1 VSNISKKTGFLKK
14 QNLAVPPDR
23 SIECQL
29 SYWKKQLGGCLP
41 ILQLPI
47 DYPRRST
54 QTDRFGQQTIEISQP
69 LTVAIETLSQQ
80 EGVTLLVTLLAT
92 FQTLLY
98 RYTDRSDI
106 IVGTTAISSVDR
118 IEAEYQLAIR
128 TDLSGNPTFQELLAR
143 VFSVTLSAYKYQ
155 LPIEKI
161 VADLQLES
169 DPDRHPL
176 FDVTIEFVNISATA
190 FKLPE
195 RKITPE
201 LNRFE
206 SGTLLESKSALALYV
221 QQRQQLELQLVYRQD
236 LFSSDRIAILLD
248 RFQFLLEQI
257 TLDPTRSIQSY
268 SLISPQTGLLPDPY
282 LPLPEP
288 QLEPVTTLFTKWATQ
303 TPDRSAICQGASTW
317 SYHQLSQSSQ
327 ILAQMLVDRGIKQ
340 GDVVAI
346 TGERSF
352 GLIAGMLGILASGG
366 VLLTLDRNLPEQ
378 RRRLML
384 TTAEATILLDV
395 SNHRTDKW
403 IEGLEIIL
411 IDPNEATVGS
421 SPPQSIAHSSLP
433 IPAPDDPAYIFYTSG
448 TTGTP
453 KGVLGSHKGLDHF
466 LNWQRQTFE
475 LQPTDRVAQITGLSF
490 DVVLREIFLPLT
502 SGATLCLPEPNAD
515 LAPAAIIPWLER
527 QKISILHIVPSL
539 AQIWIANLPESCS
552 LETLRW
558 IFFAGE
564 PLTAKLVQQWRNCL
578 PESSQIVN
586 LYGPTETTL
595 AKCYYQIPRDILP
608 GVQPIGWPLP
618 DTQALVFATTAACAP
633 SFGGRLC
640 EIGEPG
646 EIVIRTPFRT
656 LGYVNTTGAD
666 RQRFVKNPFRD
677 DDRDLLY
684 YTGDRGCYRA
694 DGTLEILGRIDR
706 QVKIRGVRIELV
718 EIEQAIDR
726 HPDIRETVV
735 ICQENIHAEKYLVAY
750 ITFKPAQKPT
760 QSELRHF
767 LQQILPAYMM
777 PSAFI
782 YLDALPLTPNG
793 KVDRAALPSPTTQ
806 QLRQAAAQPLIA
818 PRDRLELQLTKIWE
832 AVLGIQP
839 IGVKDNFFEMGGNSL
854 LAVRLVAQIKTEF
867 QQDLPIAAIF
877 QAPTIAELVKVL
889 RAETTLAP
897 WYSLVPIQPQG
908 SRPILFGI
916 HLFIFGD
923 LSRHLGMDQPIYGLR
938 YGISE
943 PIDRQLSLPSLA
955 ELVAHYIAEMRNLQP
970 TGPYFLMGLSA
981 GGTVAYEM
989 AQQLIAQGERVE
1001 LLALFDTA
1009 IPEAKSSRRLYP
1021 LPQVLTNLWN
1031 LGLEELQLRARTT
1044 LTSRLQS
1051 WLIRWKLASPPDLT
1065 YYPSRDT
1072 DAPMYVLLQDYHPQP
1087 YSGKVLLFKALNLT
1101 KVSATSYID
1110 PLDVRF
1116 RKLVAEKLA
1125 VVEVPGSHTGILVDP
1140 HAQLLADQLKEYIDR
1155 FLADRPTS

>member
-1 VSNISKKTGFLKK
+1 MSNISKRTGFLQK
-14 QNLAVPPDR
+14 QYLAVPPDR
-23 SIECQL
+23 SSESQL

-54 QTDRFGQQTIEISQP
+54 QTDRFDRQTIELSQP
-69 LTVAIETLSQQ
+69 LTVAIEALSQQ

-98 RYTDRSDI
+98 RYTDREDI
-106 IVGTTAISSVDR
+106 IVGTTASSSTDGIDAR
-118 IEAEYQLAIR
+118 NQLAIR
-128 TDLSGNPTFQELLAR
+128 TDLSGNPTFQELLTR
-143 VFSVTLSAYKYQ
+143 VFPVTLSAYKHQ
-155 LPIEKI
+155 LPIERI
-161 VADLQLES
+161 VADLHLES
-169 DPDRHPL
+169 DSDRHPL
-176 FDVTIEFVNISATA
+176 FDVTIEFVNISPTA
-190 FKLPE
+190 VKLPE
-195 RKITPE
+195 LKITPE
-201 LNRFE
+201 LNSFK
-206 SGTLLESKSALALYV
+206 SGTLPESKSALALYV
-221 QQRQQLELQLVYRQD
+221 QQREQQLELQLVYRQN
-236 LFSSDRIAILLD
+236 LFSSERIATLLD

-268 SLISPQTGLLPDPY
+268 SLISPQIGLLPDPY

-303 TPDRSAICQGASTW
+303 TPDRSAICQGDSTW

-352 GLIAGMLGILASGG
+352 GLIAGILGILASGG

-384 TTAEATILLDV
+384 TTAKATILLDV
-395 SNHRTDKW
+395 SNHRTDKS
-403 IEGLEIIL
+403 IEGLEIIP
-411 IDPNEATVGS
+411 IDPNEATAEAL
-421 SPPQSIAHSSLP
+421 PQIAHSSLP
-433 IPAPDDPAYIFYTSG
+433 IPAPDDPAYLFYTSG

-453 KGVLGSHKGLDHF
+453 KGVLGSHKGLAHF

-502 SGATLCLPEPNAD
+502 SGATLCLTEPTAD
-515 LAPAAIIPWLER
+515 LAPAVIIRWLER
-527 QKISILHIVPSL
+527 QKISIVHIVPSL

-552 LETLRW
+552 LGTLRW

-618 DTQALVFATTAACAP
+618 ETQALVIATTAACAP
-633 SFGGRLC
+633 SCGDRLC
-640 EIGEPG
+640 EIGEAG

-656 LGYVNTTGAD
+656 LGYVNTTGENQ
-666 RQRFVKNPFRD
+666 RRFVKNPFRN

-706 QVKIRGVRIELV
+706 QVKIRGVRIELG

-735 ICQENIHAEKYLVAY
+735 ICQENIHAEKCLVAY
-750 ITFKPAQKPT
+750 ITFKPAQQPT

-767 LQQILPAYMM
+767 IQQILPAYMM

-793 KVDRAALPSPTTQ
+793 KVDRAALPNPTTQ

-832 AVLGIQP
+832 GVLDIQP
-839 IGVKDNFFEMGGNSL
+839 IGVNDNFFEMGGNSL
-854 LAVRLVAQIKTEF
+854 LAVRLVAHIKTEF

-889 RAETTLAP
+889 RTETTLAP

-923 LSRHLGMDQPIYGLR
+923 LSRHLGIDQPIYGLR

-955 ELVAHYIAEMRNLQP
+955 ELVAHYIAEMRSLQP

-1009 IPEAKSSRRLYP
+1009 IPEATSSRRLYP

-1031 LGLEELQLRARTT
+1031 LGLEELQLRARTA

-1051 WLIRWKLASPPDLT
+1051 WLMRWKLASPPDLT

-1072 DAPMYVLLQDYHPQP
+1072 DAPMYVLLHDYHPQP

-1101 KVSATSYID
+1101 KVSATTYID
-1110 PLDVRF
+1110 PPDVRF
-1116 RKLVAEKLA
+1116 RKLVGEKLA

-1140 HAQLLADQLKEYIDR
+1140 HAQLLAEKLKEYIDR
-1155 FLADRPTS
+1155 FLMDNSTS